1 VAAGWSRFALRFAQF
16 YQSLSVND
24 LWTPPQL
31 RKREW
36 MFVPWGDRSVDR
48 HRGFNTQSELLNYL
62 QQRGPHSSFHS
73 TAYYRSPNERKMLE
87 KGWLG
92 ADLIF
97 DLDGDHLPGVS
108 DADFPG
114 MIEKI
119 QEQAWALWSGFLE
132 PEFGI
137 SREHAQFSFSGH
149 RGFHIHVRDPALM
162 GLDSNARREMVSYI
176 RGEGLEVDA
185 ILSGTDSG
193 WMSRIEIG
201 KRSVIN
207 KLQSIAEG
215 SSESKLFIDEF
226 HGLLNN
232 NQTRSTQKVGKARIK
247 NLAELVT
254 IERLE
259 RLDDD
264 HNLSVFGKDT
274 PVFWELVK
282 KDNSVVLGT
291 AGETDEN
298 VTVDVKRVI
307 RWIGSLHG
315 KCGLRVT
322 EIPFERLD
330 PDGSNPFD
338 PLNEAI
344 ALSGG
349 NNASVTLIRDD
360 VTARLNDTEV
370 SGSVGDVFDVDD
382 AMATFLCLKGWA
394 EITV

>member
-1 VAAGWSRFALRFAQF
+1 
-16 YQSLSVND
+16 
-24 LWTPPQL
+24 
-31 RKREW
+31 
-36 MFVPWGDRSVDR
+36 
-48 HRGFNTQSELLNYL
+48 
-62 QQRGPHSSFHS
+62 
-73 TAYYRSPNERKMLE
+73 LE